1 MDAGESK
8 AKARIARTEGYADSV
23 RRMFNATVNEILA
36 LQKTF
41 PKTEDG
47 IMYSFDGDTEKVR
60 KKVEGLLRKLHSSS
74 YAAITKGIKAE
85 WEIANKECDDLI
97 RQTFGSGLLKS
108 EMFRSWTSHNV
119 SAMNAFINRSDNGM
133 NLSDRVWNSCR
144 QLRDEMEIALTVGI
158 GAGNSAD
165 VMSRTVRQCLNDPD
179 LMFRRFRY
187 KKGEDADGNPIW
199 GRKWKKRVMDP
210 LTGKTRFIDYDRD
223 SYIPKGAGG
232 NSRGVYK
239 SAYKNAMRVARTET
253 NMAYRRS
260 DYERWNK
267 MDFVRGIHIE
277 LSNQH
282 PVTDICDAMQGDYPK
297 NFYFS
302 GWHPHCFCYATPI
315 LAAPEEM
322 EKVAEEFIQGRKYV
336 PRGEQIKDTPQS
348 FKDWVT
354 ANSERIRNAAS
365 KPYWVKD
372 NPRYVDGDNGL
383 PVTMDEEEIRRK
395 TIQEIADQRHANR
408 DDDAIR
414 KAWRER
420 QERYE
425 RIQQVADSVM
435 MYSDPYE
442 EVDASLLLKLS
453 ERRQYG
459 KMWEEAKNVARQI
472 ADVKKRIRALKDI
485 FPNAE
490 NLYFQYGLADLE
502 RAHAAITNGLNYVNT
517 LTDLK
522 KQESYLVMQ
531 VAYYKNDALVSK
543 AFTDRLTKVRFD
555 LKVQELTPKV
565 TQALADTANTTLAP
579 WKKRAAEAD
588 AYLKAG
594 DLAKAEQALKDV
606 SDMAAA
612 AGRYDELNAYY
623 KTTPAGMG
631 HSKTDSKVGVA
642 LKEAEKLL
650 EQGDVA
656 GAILKI
662 EEGEKVRAINEAS
675 NAAKAAK
682 RQKEKE
688 EAEKAAA
695 AAAAAQKKTIDQAES
710 ADELFQILGNEKPV
724 ILQNYEKSIQRE
736 QHVAQVYKDHRDEIE
751 RKFKE
756 FFKDVEFSHCTN
768 PYALAGYLKD
778 GILNNLQRDAGTSSY
793 NCGYNKGRRY
803 YGHYAFNLKGAGKS
817 GSLLSNSPVP
827 KSEWLKDGE
836 YYRCGVPVSK
846 DLYTAFT
853 RDASG
858 YGDAQII
865 FRKDRVVTTFV
876 FDNSL
881 QENTIPSLTCDPKI
895 CSLDMKNVRNWA
907 DAKYTVDRIRTGAI
921 NDYLEIQYLPL
932 NGSKGIMPRDMKSI
946 TLRLH
951 PEQYHPKS
959 LWQKWAAEGVDIYYI
974 DQKNK
979 KAVLYMQGKPLIT
992 QAEAQAQLKARQAEL
1007 DDWMKREAI
1016 LANKDISFDQF
1027 KKNMNGKDYIAALE
1041 EADRLRKLLADLKVR
1056 EDALR
1061 NYIPDVEDWHKKFTI
1076 DELEAAHK
1084 AITAKINFMEN
1095 SYQYRSDAN
1104 RTIEKWFKEM
1114 EYVKNPALVK
1124 PGATQYPTWE
1134 ISYNAYRHKR
1144 DELIYQYRRD
1154 GIDNG
1159 IKTLKAYK
1167 TKDKAFNASVKTIE
1181 DLAAQKRWGE
1191 VEELI
1196 KTAKDDMLKLM
1207 TDNGERVLK
1216 LGECGMVRFKKEDFE
1231 QARKDAAKWF
1241 KNDAD
1246 SAKAFKEADDY
1257 MTKYAQDMWKNLTQE
1272 EKQVLWLYT
1281 DGSKYINEEMMGT
1294 YCLRL
1299 ESIIDKSIRNG
1310 LADANTITSI
1320 IEKSPALKDDM
1331 WMQSGKNQ
1339 GAFRAIFGK
1348 DIASVRDLNSLVG
1361 LEGTNEMF
1369 MSCHAA
1375 AEGAFVKGDVNTG
1388 VRNDVIFSVY
1398 MPKGTKG
1405 IYLEPIASFG
1415 DNQRGVSGYDWD
1427 GKKRRCKPSDQVE
1440 FLLQRGAKLKIT
1452 KAYYQDGK
1460 WYVDMDLIEQTGKD
1474 AMNTNIPGFNQ
1485 RRVRIRPHS
1494 I

>member
-8 AKARIARTEGYADSV
+8 AKARIARTEAYADSV
-23 RRMFNATVNEILA
+23 RKMFNATVNEILE
-36 LQKTF
+36 LKKTL
-41 PKTEDG
+41 PRTEDG

-60 KKVEGLLRKLHSSS
+60 KKVEGLLRRLHSSS
-74 YAAITKGIKAE
+74 CTAITKGIKAE

-97 RQTFGSGLLKS
+97 RQVFGDNLLKS
-108 EMFRSWTSHNV
+108 ELFRSWTSHNT

-199 GRKWKKRVMDP
+199 GKKWKKKVIDP
-210 LTGKTRFIDYDRD
+210 ATGKTRFIDYDRD

-232 NSRGVYK
+232 SSRGVYK

-315 LAAPEEM
+315 LVAPEEM
-322 EKVAEEFIQGRKYV
+322 EKVADEFVKGRKYT

-354 ANSERIRNAAS
+354 ANSERIQNAAS

-372 NPRYVDGDNGL
+372 NPMYVDGNSGM
-383 PVTMDEEEIRRK
+383 PVTLDEEEIRKK
-395 TIQEIADQRHANR
+395 TIQEIAAQRHANR

-414 KAWRER
+414 KAWAER

-425 RIQQVADSVM
+425 RIQQVTESVL
-435 MYSDPYE
+435 MYSEQYDE
-442 EVDASLLLKLS
+442 INVGIL
-453 ERRQYG
+453 ERLRMRGQYG
-459 KMWEEAKNVARQI
+459 QMWEEAKKVAKQI
-472 ADVKKRIRALKDI
+472 AELKRRIRSLKDI

-490 NLYFQYGLADLE
+490 DLYYQYGLAKLE
-502 RAHAAITNGLNYVNT
+502 QAHMAVKKGMSYVNS

-522 KQESYLVMQ
+522 KQEAFLMQQVSYYQ
-531 VAYYKNDALVSK
+531 NNSLVSK
-543 AFTDRLTKVRFD
+543 VFGDKLAKVRFD
-555 LKVQELTPKV
+555 IKVQELTPKV
-565 TQALADTANTTLAP
+565 AQALTDTANTTLAP
-579 WKKRAAEAD
+579 WKKKAAEAD

-594 DLAKAEQALKDV
+594 ELAKAEQALKDV

-612 AGRYDELNAYY
+612 AARYDNLNAYY

-631 HSKTDSKVGVA
+631 HSKTDSKVGIS

-650 EQGDVA
+650 ENGDVA

-662 EEGEKVRAINEAS
+662 EEGEKVRAKNELSIAQR
-675 NAAKAAK
+675 NARKQKAEAAK
-682 RQKEKE
+682 Q
-688 EAEKAAA
+688 AAA
-695 AAAAAQKKTIDQAES
+695 AAAQQKKTIDQAES
-710 ADELFQILGNEKPV
+710 ADELFQILGNERPI
-724 ILQNYEKSIQRE
+724 ILQNYEQSVKRE
-736 QHVAQVYKDHRDEIE
+736 HHVDQVYKNHRDDIE
-751 RKFKE
+751 RKLKE
-756 FFKDVEFSHCTN
+756 FFKEVEFSHCTDPAN
-768 PYALAGYLKD
+768 LAGYLQY
-778 GILNNLQRDAGTSSY
+778 GVLTNLQQSAMGLGHRPYNSSY
-793 NCGYNKGRRY
+793 NSDRRY
-803 YGHYAFNLKGAGKS
+803 YGHYAYDLKGAGSS
-817 GSLLSNSPVP
+817 GWGGSVP
-827 KSEWLKDGE
+827 KSDWLKDGD
-836 YYRCGVPVSK
+836 YYRCGVPVPK
-846 DLYTAFT
+846 DPTEAFK
-853 RDASG
+853 RLSG

-865 FRKDRVVTTFV
+865 FRKDRVVTTFTY
-876 FDNSL
+876 DNSL
-881 QENTIPSLTCDPKI
+881 SENTIPSLTCDPKI
-895 CSLDMKNVRNWA
+895 CSLDNKSMRNWK
-907 DAKYTVDRIRTGAI
+907 DAKYDLDKITPSYSYIEV
-921 NDYLEIQYLPL
+921 QYLPL
-932 NGSKGIMPRDMKSI
+932 KGSKGIMPRDMKRI
-946 TLRLH
+946 TLKLH

-959 LWQKWAAEGVDIYYI
+959 LWQKWAAEGVDIYYM
-974 DQKNK
+974 KNG
-979 KAVLYMQGKPLIT
+979 KAELYIKGKPLLT

-1007 DDWMKREAI
+1007 DDWIKREAI
-1016 LANKDISFDQF
+1016 LANKDISFTQLQ
-1027 KKNMNGKDYIAALE
+1027 KNLKGQDYIAALE

-1084 AITAKINFMEN
+1084 AIASKINFMEN
-1095 SYQYRSDAN
+1095 SYQYRDDAN

-1114 EYVKNPALVK
+1114 EYVKNPSILK

-1134 ISYNAYRHKR
+1134 ISYNAYRRKR
-1144 DELIYQYRRD
+1144 DELIYQYRKD

-1167 TKDKAFNASVKTIE
+1167 TKDKAFNASVKAIE

-1246 SAKAFKEADDY
+1246 AAKAFKEADDY
-1257 MTKYAQDMWKNLTQE
+1257 MTKYAQEMWKNLTPE
-1272 EKQVLWLYT
+1272 EKHVLWLYT
-1281 DGSKYINEEMMGT
+1281 DGSRYITEEMQGT
-1294 YCLRL
+1294 YVYRL
-1299 ESIIDKSIRNG
+1299 QSAIDKTIRNG
-1310 LADANTITSI
+1310 FEDANMLTSI

-1331 WMQSGKNQ
+1331 WMQSGKTQ

-1361 LEGTNEMF
+1361 LEGQNERF
-1369 MSCHAA
+1369 MSCHTAA
-1375 AEGAFVKGDVNTG
+1375 NGEFVTGKTNTG
-1388 VRNDVIFSVY
+1388 TRNDVIFSVY

-1405 IYLEPIASFG
+1405 VYLEPIASFG
-1415 DNQRGVSGYDWD
+1415 DSRRGVDGYSWD
-1427 GKKRRCKPSDQVE
+1427 GKKRRCKPSEQVE
-1440 FLLQRGAKLKIT
+1440 FLLQRGAKLRIT
-1452 KAYYQDGK
+1452 KAYYQNGK
-1460 WYVDMDLIEQTGKD
+1460 WYVDMDLIEQTGKE
-1474 AMNTNIPGFNQ
+1474 AMDTNIPGLN
-1485 RRVRIRPHS
+1485 RRPIRVRTGP
-1494 I
+1494 